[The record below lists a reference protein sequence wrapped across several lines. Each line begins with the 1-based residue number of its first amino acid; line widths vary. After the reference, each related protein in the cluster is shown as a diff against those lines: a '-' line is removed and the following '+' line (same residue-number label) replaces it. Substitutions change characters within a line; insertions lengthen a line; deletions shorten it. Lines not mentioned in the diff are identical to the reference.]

1 MIIRGP
7 KRGQVHIPQGELT
20 MAIASV
26 KEMVEVAK
34 SEIDNISPEEASR
47 RAAEEGA
54 LIVDIRDVREMQRD
68 GAIPGAMHAPRGML
82 EFWVSPDSPY
92 TKEIFG
98 EDREFVLCC
107 AGGMRSALSA
117 KTLKD
122 MGMEKISHIE
132 TGFGGWQADDMP
144 IESYEEW
151 KANRVR

>member
-1 MIIRGP
+1 
-7 KRGQVHIPQGELT
+7 
-20 MAIASV
+20 MAIESV
-26 KEMVEVAK
+26 KKMVAAAK
-34 SEIDNISPEEASR
+34 EQIDNISPTEAAR
-47 RAAEEGA
+47 RAKDEGA

-92 TKEIFG
+92 TKEIFS

-122 MGMEKISHIE
+122 MGMERISHIE
-132 TGFGGWQADDMP
+132 TGFGGWREDDMP
-144 IESYEEW
+144 IETYEDW
-151 KANRVR
+151 QANRKR

>member
-1 MIIRGP
+1 
-7 KRGQVHIPQGELT
+7 

-26 KEMVEVAK
+26 KEMVEAAK
-34 SEIDNISPEEASR
+34 AEIDNISPEEASR
-47 RAAEEGA
+47 RAFDEGA
-54 LIVDIRDVREMQRD
+54 LIVDIRDVRELQRD

-92 TKEIFG
+92 TNEIFG

-144 IESYEEW
+144 TESYEEW

>member
-1 MIIRGP
+1 MPI
-7 KRGQVHIPQGELT
+7 E
-20 MAIASV
+20 SV
-26 KEMVEVAK
+26 KKMVEAAK
-34 SEIDNISPEEASR
+34 AEIDNISPEEAAR
-47 RAAEEGA
+47 RAAEDGA

-92 TKEIFG
+92 TKEIFT

-107 AGGMRSALSA
+107 AGGMRSALST

-132 TGFGGWQADDMP
+132 TGFGGWKADDMP
-144 IESYEEW
+144 IESYEDW
-151 KANRVR
+151 KAIEPKCRLRY

>member
-1 MIIRGP
+1 
-7 KRGQVHIPQGELT
+7 

-47 RAAEEGA
+47 RATEEGA

-107 AGGMRSALSA
+107 AGGMRSALGTPGHPSA
-117 KTLKD
+117 EWHRSLATTTSATRPITLALALPLY
-122 MGMEKISHIE
+122 
-132 TGFGGWQADDMP
+132 T
-144 IESYEEW
+144 
-151 KANRVR
+151 

>member
-1 MIIRGP
+1 
-7 KRGQVHIPQGELT
+7 

-26 KEMVEVAK
+26 KEMVEAAK
-34 SEIDNISPEEASR
+34 AEIDNISPEEAAR

-54 LIVDIRDVREMQRD
+54 LIVDIRDVRELQRD
-68 GAIPGAMHAPRGML
+68 GAIPGAMPAPRGML

-92 TKEIFG
+92 TNEIFG

-144 IESYEEW
+144 TESYEEW

>member
-1 MIIRGP
+1 MTI
-7 KRGQVHIPQGELT
+7 E
-20 MAIASV
+20 SV
-26 KEMVEVAK
+26 QKMVEAAK
-34 SEIDNISPEEASR
+34 EEIDNISPTEAAR
-47 RAAEEGA
+47 RASEDGA

-92 TKEIFG
+92 AKEIFG

-117 KTLKD
+117 KTLQD
-122 MGMEKISHIE
+122 MGLARISHVE

-144 IESYEEW
+144 IETYEEW
-151 KANRVR
+151 KATRAR

>member
-1 MIIRGP
+1 
-7 KRGQVHIPQGELT
+7 

-26 KEMVEVAK
+26 KEMVEAAK
-34 SEIDNISPEEASR
+34 AEIDNISPEEASR
-47 RAAEEGA
+47 RAVDEGA
-54 LIVDIRDVREMQRD
+54 LIVDIRDVRELQRD

-92 TKEIFG
+92 TNEIFG

-144 IESYEEW
+144 TESYEEW

>member
-1 MIIRGP
+1 
-7 KRGQVHIPQGELT
+7 

-26 KEMVEVAK
+26 KQMVEVAK

-47 RAAEEGA
+47 RATEEGA

-132 TGFGGWQADDMP
+132 TGLGGWQADEMR
-144 IESYEEW
+144 IESYEERN
-151 KANRVR
+151 AQSVR